1 MKKLF
6 PKLTLAFAVLSSAAN
21 AQQTSAPLS
30 GTYIFSEEGS
40 GSSQP
45 IASIAILNFMSGG
58 TVAGMEI
65 SRSPGTTAKTS
76 LQGTYV
82 LNTDGAG
89 SLALTAQT
97 MPTDGTAPVTSNLN
111 YQLLSPGSGPIDAI
125 RTDNGFFTIGRLS
138 LKAQASPLKGS
149 FVFAEHGNGTPFAG
163 LGELNLDG
171 TNTLSGSER
180 VESLGFNVV
189 NSVTGN
195 YSVGSDGFGSFT
207 LNIPSTDING
217 NVSNSAANYVFVSGV
232 DQVYAIRTDANTAAI
247 STLSA
252 RPAAPS
258 M

>member
-1 MKKLF
+1 MKKFLLT
-6 PKLTLAFAVLSSAAN
+6 LTLAFALLSSAAI
-21 AQQTSAPLS
+21 AQQTSVSLS
-30 GTYIFSEEGS
+30 GAYIFSEEGS
-40 GSSQP
+40 GVSQP

-65 SRSPGTTAKTS
+65 SRSPGTTAKNS

-82 LNTDGAG
+82 LATDGTG

-97 MPTDGTAPVTSNLN
+97 MPTDGSDPVVSNVN
-111 YQLLSPGSGPIDAI
+111 YQLISPRSGPIDAI
-125 RTDNGFFTIGRLS
+125 RTDNGFFTIGHLS
-138 LKAQASPLKGS
+138 LAAPASPLKGS

-171 TNTLSGSER
+171 NNALSGFER
-180 VESLGFNVV
+180 VETVGFNVV
-189 NSVTGN
+189 NKVTGN

-217 NVSNSAANYVFVSGV
+217 NVSNSAANYVFVSAV
-232 DQVYAIRTDANTAAI
+232 DQVYAIRTDANTAAV

-252 RPAAPS
+252 LLP
-258 M
+258 